1 MAALCWWPA
10 VGCEGGSPSALNGAR
25 GVTLRPTCESQ
36 RSQRSQRSQTKS
48 ATGNGAHPPP
58 HSPSRRGC
66 IPRQCCSPLRL
77 SRARRV
83 PRLMQTSQGA
93 GSPQS
98 PAGSPLPKGLRQG
111 HPTLAGRASRSRLR
125 AGPLRSLLLSRALPA
140 QGRALPVSASHP
152 PSPSPPPAHY
162 TPGRGF
168 LGACRRREG
177 VLAVVSP
184 AHSPRDRVP
193 HFAGASRQPRD
204 APRNV
209 LLRFASNAGRARG
222 RNCRFGSCGTF
233 WGQILAGGTSRDR
246 PLGRPSSWVTEG
258 FDGPPLNYPPWR
270 GPPARPPFQVRWRSA
285 AAATRSRTAGP
296 GVHGAARW

>member
-1 MAALCWWPA
+1 MLQPTTRVARATRPA
-10 VGCEGGSPSALNGAR
+10 FDADVTRRRVTPESGRVTPPQRPSPGSP
-25 GVTLRPTCESQ
+25 
-36 RSQRSQRSQTKS
+36 
-48 ATGNGAHPPP
+48 H
-58 HSPSRRGC
+58 SRRPC
-66 IPRQCCSPLRL
+66 F
-77 SRARRV
+77 
-83 PRLMQTSQGA
+83 
-93 GSPQS
+93 
-98 PAGSPLPKGLRQG
+98 PLPPQG
-111 HPTLAGRASRSRLR
+111 RPFAHSAPVQSFTGSR
-125 AGPLRSLLLSRALPA
+125 AGPAGFCLAP
-140 QGRALPVSASHP
+140 P

-193 HFAGASRQPRD
+193 HSAGASRQPRD
-204 APRNV
+204 APRKE
-209 LLRFASNAGRARG
+209 LLRFASKTCRARG

-296 GVHGAARW
+296 GEHGAARR